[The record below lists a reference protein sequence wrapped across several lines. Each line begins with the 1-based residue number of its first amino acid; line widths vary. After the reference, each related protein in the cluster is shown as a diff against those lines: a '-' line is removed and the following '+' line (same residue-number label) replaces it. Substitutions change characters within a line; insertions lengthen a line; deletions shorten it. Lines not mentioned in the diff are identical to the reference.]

1 MSNVATI
8 EDRIAAK
15 IDTSTTH
22 SLAIS
27 DSAGG
32 VAFANMAQVMEFAK
46 MIAISGV
53 AVPKHLRGNPGA
65 CLGVTIQAIEWR
77 MSPYAVANKSYSVN
91 DRLAYEAQLIH
102 AVVLSRGPIKGR
114 PKVEYRNEGDKRRC
128 KVSVELSDAPG
139 QWVEYES
146 PEIGK
151 IPTKNSPLWKS
162 DPDQQLFYFSARSLA
177 RRHFPDVILGVYAKD
192 EIEDHRVADAEVRE
206 VAPRTLSAKLDSL
219 AAPREATPA
228 HDADTGE
235 IVDQATDPA
244 VSDDTAAEAGS
255 SGDVSDAD
263 DGRFPPTD
271 GDEGQVDPVTYARQR
286 GAEAKEGGLGTRAMP
301 GEYRAEGREAEA
313 QAWLEGHK
321 NAQMAEAQ

>member
-15 IDTSTTH
+15 IDTGTTH

-102 AVVLSRGPIKGR
+102 AVVLSRAPIKGR
-114 PKVEYRNEGDKRRC
+114 PKIEYRNEGDKRRC

-139 QWVEYES
+139 QWVDYES

-151 IPTKNSPLWKS
+151 IPTKNSSLWKS

-192 EIEDHRVADAEVRE
+192 EIEDNRIPDAEARV
-206 VAPRTLSAKLDSL
+206 VGSAPRTLSAKLDTL
-219 AAPREATPA
+219 AASREPEPA
-228 HDADTGE
+228 HDAETGE
-235 IVDQATDPA
+235 IIDQATDPA
-244 VSDDTAAEAGS
+244 PQDDTADEAGP
-255 SGDVSDAD
+255 SGEVTD
-263 DGRFPPTD
+263 DGRFPPAE
-271 GDEGQVDPVTYARQR
+271 GDAIDPIADARQR
-286 GAEAKEGGLGTRAMP
+286 GAEAKEAGLGTRAMP

-313 QAWLEGHK
+313 AAWLEGHK
-321 NAQMAEAQ
+321 AAQMAEVR

>member
-1 MSNVATI
+1 MNAVTTI

-102 AVVLSRGPIKGR
+102 AVVLSRAPIEGR
-114 PKVEYRNEGDKRRC
+114 PKIEYLGEGAKRRC
-128 KVSVELSDAPG
+128 RVSVKLNDG
-139 QWVEYES
+139 TDQWVDYTS
-146 PEIGK
+146 PEIGQ

-192 EIEDHRVADAEVRE
+192 EIEDHRVPDAQVRD

-219 AAPREATPA
+219 AAPRETTPP

-235 IVDQATDPA
+235 IVNQAADPA
-244 VSDDTAAEAGS
+244 GSDEAAAEAGS
-255 SGDVSDAD
+255 SGEVSDAD
-263 DGRFPPTD
+263 DGRFPPAE
-271 GDEGQVDPVTYARQR
+271 GDAIDPIADARQR
-286 GAEAKEGGLGTRAMP
+286 GAEAKEAGLGTRAMP

-313 QAWLEGHK
+313 EAWMAGHK
-321 NAQMAEAQ
+321 GAQMAEAR

>member
-102 AVVLSRGPIKGR
+102 AVVLSRAPIKGR
-114 PKVEYRNEGDKRRC
+114 PKVEYRGDGDKLRC

-139 QWVEYES
+139 QWVDYES

-162 DPDQQLFYFSARSLA
+162 DPAQQLFYFAARSLA

-192 EIEDHRVADAEVRE
+192 EIEDRRVEDADVRE

-219 AAPREATPA
+219 AAPRDATPA
-228 HDADTGE
+228 HDAETGE
-235 IVDQATDPA
+235 IIDQVSDPA
-244 VSDDTAAEAGS
+244 PQADTAAEAGP
-255 SGDVSDAD
+255 SGDLTNAD
-263 DGRFPPTD
+263 DGRFPPV
-271 GDEGQVDPVTYARQR
+271 EGEPVDPIAEARQR
-286 GAEAKEGGLGTRAMP
+286 GAEAKEAGLGTRAMP
-301 GEYRAEGREAEA
+301 GEYRTEGREAEA
-313 QAWLEGHK
+313 DAWLQGHRGAGEGK
-321 NAQMAEAQ
+321 

>member
-1 MSNVATI
+1 MNAVTTI

-15 IDTSTTH
+15 IDTNTTH

-32 VAFANMAQVMEFAK
+32 VAFANMSQVMEFAK

-102 AVVLSRGPIKGR
+102 AVVLSRAPIKGR
-114 PKVEYRNEGDKRRC
+114 PKIEYIGAGEKRQCR
-128 KVSVELSDAPG
+128 VSVELNDGTG
-139 QWVEYES
+139 QWVDYQS
-146 PEIGK
+146 PEIGR

-219 AAPREATPA
+219 AAPRETTPA

-235 IVDQATDPA
+235 VIEQSADPA
-244 VSDDTAAEAGS
+244 GSDDAAAEAGP
-255 SGDVSDAD
+255 SGELSDAD
-263 DGRFPPTD
+263 DGRFPPAD
-271 GDEGQVDPVTYARQR
+271 GEPNDPTAEARAR
-286 GAEAKEGGLGTRAMP
+286 GAEAKEAGLGTRAMP

-313 QAWLEGHK
+313 AAWLEGHK
-321 NAQMAEAQ
+321 GAQAGSVG